1 MKLMVIGL
9 SALFLLSCGVKNDA
23 SHIQIKKASVI
34 NGVRVKDGEVIASSI
49 VAIYD
54 VKANYICT
62 GSLIAPNVVLTA
74 AHCKPDRISNLKVV
88 FATDVDSVMNSLEP
102 DVKAEYVLQATD
114 FKAHSSYDPN
124 NETIEVDVGD
134 IALVKFKGAIP
145 AGFKPATF
153 LKDESLLKIG
163 NTVTVAGFG
172 VNYVDISKEI
182 NPKKVKDEDIEY
194 GEVYCEDDMRG
205 NHVKCFKVKMEGDGI
220 LRQGEAPISFIHQT
234 EVRLNEKKAGTCS
247 GDSGGPAYIKKD
259 GELFLF
265 GVTSRG
271 SALCN
276 EVGVYTNALYYIP
289 WINDTMKILN

>member
-1 MKLMVIGL
+1 MIIGL
-9 SALFLLSCGVKNDA
+9 SLLTLISCSVKTENK
-23 SHIQIKKASVI
+23 SPNINKSSVI
-34 NGVRVKDGEVIASSI
+34 NGTRVKDGEPLASSI
-49 VAIYD
+49 VALYD

-62 GSLIAPNVVLTA
+62 GSLIAPNIVLTA
-74 AHCKPDRISNLKVV
+74 AHCAPDRISNLKVV
-88 FATDVDSVMNSLEP
+88 FATDVDFIMNSLEP
-102 DVKAEYVLQATD
+102 DVKAEYMLQATD
-114 FKAHSSYDPN
+114 FKSHSSYDPN
-124 NETIEVDVGD
+124 NETIEIDVGD

-163 NTVTVAGFG
+163 NSVEVAGFG

-182 NPKKVKDEDIEY
+182 NPKKVKDEDIEM

-205 NHVKCFKVKMEGDGI
+205 NHVKCFRVEMEGDGI
-220 LRQGEAPISFIHQT
+220 LRQGAAPISFIHET
-234 EVRLNEKKAGTCS
+234 EIRLNEKKAGTCS

-259 GELFLF
+259 GEYFLF

-276 EVGVYTNALYYIP
+276 EVGVYTNALYYLP
-289 WINDTMKILN
+289 WINETIPTLR